1 MIFDLMFLQ
10 HTDTEEVPRS
20 PYPRTAVQ
28 FTPTQI
34 RFKSDQ
40 RSNFL
45 FYIFGFDGN
54 FGCLSV

>member
-1 MIFDLMFLQ
+1 MFLQ